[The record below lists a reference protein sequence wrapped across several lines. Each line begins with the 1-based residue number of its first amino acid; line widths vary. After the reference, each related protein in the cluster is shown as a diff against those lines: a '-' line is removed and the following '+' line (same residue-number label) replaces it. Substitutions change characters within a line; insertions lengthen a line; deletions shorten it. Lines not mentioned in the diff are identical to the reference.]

1 MKGLVVSV
9 CITESMWSASQEK
22 QLQRYTRGAE
32 RVLESRHLR
41 KKDVNA
47 LFDNMH

>member
-1 MKGLVVSV
+1 MHLELTTSERLGCIGLHQ
-9 CITESMWSASQEK
+9 ESMWTAPQEK

-41 KKDVNA
+41 NDVNA
-47 LFDNMH
+47 